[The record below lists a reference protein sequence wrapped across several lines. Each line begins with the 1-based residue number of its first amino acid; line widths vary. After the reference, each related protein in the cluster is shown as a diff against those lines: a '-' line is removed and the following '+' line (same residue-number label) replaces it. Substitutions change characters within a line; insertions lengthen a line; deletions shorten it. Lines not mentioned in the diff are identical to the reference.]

1 MSHGFDKATFMAMH
15 AYPMSKA
22 KQHANPTSEPMHDQ
36 AQQIMQAHKPYQFI
50 MVATSLRHIFSP
62 NKISHYHPSHFY
74 PTRSDKVWHPGFS
87 LRLAGLGQLSNI
99 QKYKSVCIM
108 IFMGGKWWLRGS
120 CTFVY

>member
-36 AQQIMQAHKPYQFI
+36 AQQIIQAHKPYQFI

-62 NKISHYHPSHFY
+62 NKISHYHQVIFILQDL
-74 PTRSDKVWHPGFS
+74 TKFG
-87 LRLAGLGQLSNI
+87 I
-99 QKYKSVCIM
+99 QDLV
-108 IFMGGKWWLRGS
+108 
-120 CTFVY
+120 